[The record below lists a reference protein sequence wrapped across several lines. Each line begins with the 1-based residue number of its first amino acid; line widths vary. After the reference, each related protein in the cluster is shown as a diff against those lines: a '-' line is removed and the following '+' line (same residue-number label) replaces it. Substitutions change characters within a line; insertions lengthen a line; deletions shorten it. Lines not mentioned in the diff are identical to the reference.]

1 MANTKSAQKRMRQ
14 TPKRRERNRT
24 HRSTMRTAVKKLRRA
39 VSDGDAERAREL
51 LPETLGIV
59 DATAQKG
66 VIHGNT
72 AARTKSRLTRA
83 VNGLESS

>member
-14 TPKRRERNRT
+14 TAKRRERNRN
-24 HRSTMRTAVKKLRRA
+24 HRSALRTAVKKLRRA
-39 VSDGDAERAREL
+39 VADGDNDLAREL
-51 LPETLGIV
+51 LPGTLGIV

-66 VIHGNT
+66 VIHANT

-83 VNGLESS
+83 VNGLES